1 MYYLANRT
9 TLGVRLSLTD
19 LLDGLNPALNM
30 QFPRGATKQK
40 RCRFFL
46 RLFCLCT
53 IFLKIL
59 TQGYILCYTFH
70 IVNLLTNFSQKEFL
84 LMNDAASWD
93 FTLANFD
100 TVWAFLVQLGLLL
113 LFLML
118 GNILRRTI
126 PLFRKLLIP
135 SALLGGGLLLITDII
150 CKQFGVTLVNNRIM
164 QVITYHCLAIGFA
177 AMTLKTEKS
186 THKTNK
192 AQVFEFGA
200 LQGGAYMLQAFVG
213 LGITIIMFL
222 LTQYGDKVVSYIS
235 GLILPL
241 GFGQG
246 PGNALT
252 WDINF
257 TNNVAT
263 MFEGNGSFG
272 LSLASIGF
280 IVASVFG
287 VLYINIHKRRGDLT
301 VRKGSNAPAPVENT
315 TNDTE
320 IPDNESVD
328 KFTIQS
334 GFVALAYAL
343 SFGFMCLLGKLSAFT
358 NSIAWGFNFLW
369 ASLAAML
376 IKAVIKLLRKR
387 NVMKRDYINNY
398 QMDRISGFAFD
409 LMILAGVSAIEIN
422 DIKNYILPIVILSIV
437 GTLITFIYVR
447 MVSKQCFKGFEHE
460 FFLMSFGTLTG
471 TASNGMILM
480 KEVDPNLK
488 TPTSSLYILSNFPA
502 MIMIAP
508 LLLLLNFAANS
519 LTNAII
525 ACGIFFV
532 LWIVYTTFLFRR
544 KIFKK
549 RYKDKPAPTWID
561 E

>member
-1 MYYLANRT
+1 M
-9 TLGVRLSLTD
+9 D
-19 LLDGLNPALNM
+19 
-30 QFPRGATKQK
+30 
-40 RCRFFL
+40 
-46 RLFCLCT
+46 
-53 IFLKIL
+53 
-59 TQGYILCYTFH
+59 
-70 IVNLLTNFSQKEFL
+70 
-84 LMNDAASWD
+84 WD
-93 FTLANFD
+93 FTLANYSA
-100 TVWAFLVQLGLLL
+100 VWAFLVQLGLLL

-126 PLFRKLLIP
+126 PLFRKCLIP
-135 SALLGGGLLLITDII
+135 SALLGGALLLVVNII
-150 CKQFGVTLVNNRIM
+150 AKQFDFFVVDNRLM

-200 LQGGAYMLQAFVG
+200 LQGGTYMMQAFVG
-213 LGITIIMFL
+213 LGITIILFL
-222 LTQYGDKVVSYIS
+222 LTRYGEQVVSYIC

-241 GFGQG
+241 AYGQG

-257 TNNVAT
+257 TNTPAT
-263 MFEGNGSFG
+263 QFAGNGSFG

-280 IVASVFG
+280 VIASIFG
-287 VLYINIHKRRGDLT
+287 VLYINIYKKRGTLS
-301 VRKGSNAPAPVENT
+301 VRNARHTGEFVDQ
-315 TNDTE
+315 TNPCGNE

-328 KFTIQS
+328 KFTLQA

-343 SFGFMCLLGKLSAFT
+343 SFGFMCLLGILSDFT

-376 IKAVIKLLRKR
+376 IKFVVKR
-387 NVMKRDYINNY
+387 LQRHNLMHRAYINNY

-409 LMILAGVSAIEIN
+409 LMIVAGVAAIEIN
-422 DIKNYILPIVILSIV
+422 DIKNYILPVVILSVV
-437 GTLITFIYVR
+437 GAVITYIYIR
-447 MVSKQCFKGFEHE
+447 KVSKECFKGFEHE
-460 FFLMSFGTLTG
+460 MFLMSYGTLTG

-480 KEVDPNLK
+480 KEIDPGLR

-502 MIMIAP
+502 MVMIAP
-508 LLLLLNFAANS
+508 LLLLLNFASKAF
-519 LTNAII
+519 TNAVI
-525 ACGIFFV
+525 ACAIFFV
-532 LWIVYTTFLFRR
+532 LWLAYTVYLFRR
-544 KIFKK
+544 RIFKK
-549 RYKDKPAPTWID
+549 RYANKPVIPWEETQ